1 MKIKPAKPQK
11 DSQDEKL
18 SVKKRRKWYYTFV
31 ISMAALVVFST
42 TYALILPAITMEKED
57 EQVYRVSDWSWEDSY
72 GALIENEG
80 EWYLSLPG
88 ADEDNPMTEESVR
101 ELLPGK
107 VSATM
112 SDGTTEELALE
123 WDLSILP
130 EIDGYEGTYLVSAAL
145 PENYALQEDVLQL
158 QVTLMLGDAEQ
169 YADPNYPGVRRTLT
183 EQELTD
189 ALKTHTVQGLNPPD
203 TTVHIFDYTSA
214 YDGAKQKDLLKNSE
228 LAYPE
233 DWNRGINQGHLLL
246 FGDQMLGA
254 GYWNIGAGAGKMWAQ
269 KHTNLKGIVK
279 STLENGYPV
288 IDLEKARNPL
298 NDVTGPKELSNL
310 YRPRMP
316 GVQKILRMPKKL
328 RHCQLMCF
336 SGQGQEAEVIRGIIL
351 E

>member
-72 GALIENEG
+72 GALTENEG

-123 WDLSILP
+123 WIYLYCRKSTVVRGLIWCQLP
-130 EIDGYEGTYLVSAAL
+130 C
-145 PENYALQEDVLQL
+145 
-158 QVTLMLGDAEQ
+158 
-169 YADPNYPGVRRTLT
+169 RRTMRCERTFCSCRL
-183 EQELTD
+183 
-189 ALKTHTVQGLNPPD
+189 H
-203 TTVHIFDYTSA
+203 
-214 YDGAKQKDLLKNSE
+214 
-228 LAYPE
+228 
-233 DWNRGINQGHLLL
+233 
-246 FGDQMLGA
+246 
-254 GYWNIGAGAGKMWAQ
+254 
-269 KHTNLKGIVK
+269 
-279 STLENGYPV
+279 
-288 IDLEKARNPL
+288 
-298 NDVTGPKELSNL
+298 
-310 YRPRMP
+310 
-316 GVQKILRMPKKL
+316 
-328 RHCQLMCF
+328 
-336 SGQGQEAEVIRGIIL
+336 
-351 E
+351 